1 MLALFNKALIQD
13 SVNDYNIMPA
23 NSRRSLCL
31 AKLYDLQNL
40 LTAGILQLGPQEEYH
55 EDFRIIFIQKV
66 IFTRVLYKK
75 IAMIVLSYFC
85 RAMMNL
91 EAYYCNKIKLLY
103 TVRLLDNTTTM
114 EMMRS

>member
-1 MLALFNKALIQD
+1 
-13 SVNDYNIMPA
+13 MPT

-40 LTAGILQLGPQEEYH
+40 LNAGILQLGPQEDYH
-55 EDFRIIFIQKV
+55 EDFRIIVIQKV
-66 IFTRVLYKK
+66 IVTRVLYQNT
-75 IAMIVLSYFC
+75 AMIVLSNYC

-103 TVRLLDNTTTM
+103 TVRLLDNTTTL